1 MSNRN
6 SPSNMDL
13 ETFLNGLIQKMFP
26 AWYAAQAAKEAH
38 LGNIGIL
45 NPHSYLS
52 HRWLSLHA
60 VASAAQQSLA
70 GQGEEW
76 KPLCGFLEKLITE
89 REFNR
94 TLSVSAIDGVEN
106 SAHDEDWP
114 NLYSWAEHVGKDVPH
129 DTAEDFDRL
138 LHEAFPAADKPH
150 RMVYREWDGRYY
162 WINKGDSAAFAG
174 LILYAHDKQRDA
186 NINALINVESI
197 NNKVL
202 DRIHS
207 EFWVLLMTRDSATA
221 IHELLQRAELPA
233 VIADFEWRRSDLAF
247 LIARKNNRKLNQIF
261 LNLLNKRSGQH
272 VLEFG
277 RWLGRHHFP
286 FRNH

>member
-1 MSNRN
+1 M
-6 SPSNMDL
+6 
-13 ETFLNGLIQKMFP
+13 
-26 AWYAAQAAKEAH
+26 
-38 LGNIGIL
+38 
-45 NPHSYLS
+45 
-52 HRWLSLHA
+52 
-60 VASAAQQSLA
+60 
-70 GQGEEW
+70 
-76 KPLCGFLEKLITE
+76 
-89 REFNR
+89 
-94 TLSVSAIDGVEN
+94 
-106 SAHDEDWP
+106 
-114 NLYSWAEHVGKDVPH
+114 
-129 DTAEDFDRL
+129 
-138 LHEAFPAADKPH
+138 
-150 RMVYREWDGRYY
+150 
-162 WINKGDSAAFAG
+162 
-174 LILYAHDKQRDA
+174 
-186 NINALINVESI
+186 
-197 NNKVL
+197 L